1 MLISIGLNFIRRQK
15 LKIQNCRKSLVI
27 CATFRFAMNV
37 PKFFISRL
45 VFRNSQKQKI
55 CFVFKRKVSHFRG
68 ISRNS
73 RKSKWTRASSQ
84 NARYLCLWEGWETGI
99 NQKALKP
106 FECTFG
112 SLEGLERLACFCWH
126 KLVEWWL
133 EAVVWHDSL
142 VKACWMQHLG
152 QWVLGLVITDNSLVS
167 DAGCASTVLWLS
179 FGWLCTTWAFYF
191 MPFLGHFGGVSRNFF
206 TKIRVIDASFQLS
219 SPKCN
224 QRDKYIFYVGWNC
237 NGPKVANFLDA

>member
-1 MLISIGLNFIRRQK
+1 
-15 LKIQNCRKSLVI
+15 
-27 CATFRFAMNV
+27 MNV

-45 VFRNSQKQKI
+45 DSRKSQTFLN
-55 CFVFKRKVSHFRG
+55 CFVFKRKVSHFRE

-126 KLVEWWL
+126 KLHIALGLKFIRRAFSGVNLAFGMLTRECFLECTFNWL
-133 EAVVWHDSL
+133 DYSTGIKDETQTHCFTGFSRMVSL
-142 VKACWMQHLG
+142 VIPNVGFASLLTQSPHLILG
-152 QWVLGLVITDNSLVS
+152 CAWTAATLLMALQGLVCPVE
-167 DAGCASTVLWLS
+167 V
-179 FGWLCTTWAFYF
+179 
-191 MPFLGHFGGVSRNFF
+191 
-206 TKIRVIDASFQLS
+206 
-219 SPKCN
+219 
-224 QRDKYIFYVGWNC
+224 
-237 NGPKVANFLDA
+237 